1 VTLQKKLVWSI
12 FGAFIVVLAIAVT
25 IFFVLG
31 DLLIGEENP
40 TLWGYVF
47 FICVGVVLTGLGV
60 TLLVLTAKIKMRVAL
75 KNFLLMTEA
84 SLVGFPVFVLLH
96 NAVSGLL
103 DMEEAVFLI
112 LAVPVCPL
120 GFLIGIVG
128 TITILVKNKNHPD
141 NRQLKT

>member
-1 VTLQKKLVWSI
+1 VTVQRKLIWSI
-12 FGAFIVVLAIAVT
+12 FWAFIVVLAIAVA
-25 IFFVLG
+25 IFFILG
-31 DLLIGEENP
+31 DLLVGEENP

-60 TLLVLTAKIKMRVAL
+60 TLLVLTAKTKMRVAL

-120 GFLIGIVG
+120 GFLVGIVS
-128 TITILVKNKNHPD
+128 IIAIIINNKKHHD